1 MVIEAV
7 KSRINSGKK
16 GKSVEAYETEEQQ
29 VEAIKKWWR
38 ENYKVVVAA
47 LVVGL
52 GSILGVQ
59 LFQQNKQMTAEAA
72 SAHYSETLSAAME
85 KQTDVVS
92 GRTEIL
98 KKDFQSSPYT
108 SQATLIYAK
117 TLADNGDLQG
127 AIEQLQWVRN
137 NTNDSALKHIAII
150 QNAQL
155 LAAGDKKEQAV
166 QLLDSDPIDEK
177 SGFKSVRL
185 EVKGDILASL
195 GKTEEAKKAYDEAI
209 SGMLIAGGSVDIL
222 QIKRNDLGK

>member
-1 MVIEAV
+1 
-7 KSRINSGKK
+7 
-16 GKSVEAYETEEQQ
+16 VEAYETEEQQ

-38 ENYKVVVAA
+38 ENYKGVVTI

-59 LFQQNKQMTAEAA
+59 FYQQNKQMTAEAA
-72 SAHYSETLSAAME
+72 AGHYSETLSAAME
-85 KQTDVVS
+85 KQAEVVS

-98 KKDFQSSPYT
+98 KKDFQDSPYA
-108 SQATLIYAK
+108 SQAALILAK
-117 TLADNGDLQG
+117 SLADKGELDA

-137 NTNDSALKHIAII
+137 NTKDEALKQIATI

-155 LAAGDKKEQAV
+155 LAASDKKEQAI
-166 QLLDSDPIDEK
+166 QLLSSSQVDEK
-177 SGFKSVRL
+177 SGFKAVRL
-185 EVKGDILASL
+185 EVKGDILAAL

-209 SGMLIAGGSVDIL
+209 SGMLLAGGSVDIL